1 MMLDTLKVD
10 RRMPVLFK
18 DSCQKMHYV
27 PLKCCY
33 PPTRLHDD
41 RVTQKVTKQ
50 IITTASWAMAQAVGR
65 RPLIA

>member
-1 MMLDTLKVD
+1 MMLDTLKVV

-27 PLKCCY
+27 PLNCCY
-33 PPTRLHDD
+33 PPTTLHDD
-41 RVTQKVTKQ
+41 RMIPKSTKQ
-50 IITTASWAMAQAVGR
+50 IITTAGWAMAQAEGH

>member
-1 MMLDTLKVD
+1 MMFDTLKVD
-10 RRMPVLFK
+10 RRMPFFFK
-18 DSCQKMHYV
+18 DSCQMMHYV

-41 RVTQKVTKQ
+41 RMIRKVTKQ
-50 IITTASWAMAQAVGR
+50 IITTAGWAMIQAAGR